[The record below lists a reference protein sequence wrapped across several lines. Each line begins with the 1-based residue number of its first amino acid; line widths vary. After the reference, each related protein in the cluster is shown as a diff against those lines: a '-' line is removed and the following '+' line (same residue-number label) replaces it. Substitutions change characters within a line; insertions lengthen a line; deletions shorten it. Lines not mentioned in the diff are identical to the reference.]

1 MQSPASH
8 DELTL
13 ATAMVGVALILVLG
27 AVLGA
32 AARRLRQPAVI
43 GEIIAGIA
51 LGPSLLGQL
60 PGDLTDKVFPAEV
73 RPMLH
78 AIAQVGLLLFMFM
91 IGWEFEKSLLAH
103 RRTAAVAVS
112 LSSVALSFGL
122 GVCLA
127 LALHTFHDQDGQA
140 PSATSLA
147 LFIGAA
153 MSVTAFPVL
162 ARILTDSNLIRTP
175 VGALALASAAI
186 DDVLA
191 WCILAVVSASVTAS
205 GPSDLLQIAGLSLVY
220 VALMFTVVRPAL
232 ALLVRRLA
240 KRRAMAHLLVLL
252 SGGAL
257 LSAYATTWIGIHA
270 IFGAF
275 LFGLVMPRE
284 PADLL
289 QVHVRRPLGTIST
302 LLMPAFFIVT
312 GLSVDIGGL
321 SAANYLE
328 LAAIIVVACAGK
340 LFGAGL
346 AARACGMGWRSAST
360 LALLMNTR
368 GLTELIILN
377 VGVGLG
383 ILDTSLFTMMVIM
396 ALVTTAMAGPLLP
409 RNEAA
414 WEMKPAP
421 APAEPV
427 EARG

>member
-1 MQSPASH
+1 MQSPASPA
-8 DELTL
+8 ELTL
-13 ATAMVGVALILVLG
+13 ATAMVGVAFILVLG
-27 AVLGA
+27 TVLGA

-60 PGDLTDKVFPAEV
+60 PGNLTDKVFPAEA
-73 RPMLH
+73 RPMLN

-91 IGWEFEKSLLAH
+91 IGWEFEKGLLRN

-127 LALHTFHDQDGQA
+127 LAIHSRHAPDGG
-140 PSATSLA
+140 SSSTSLA
-147 LFIGAA
+147 LFLGAA
-153 MSVTAFPVL
+153 MSITAFPVL
-162 ARILTDSNLIRTP
+162 ARILTDSKMMRTP
-175 VGALALASAAI
+175 VGALALAGAAI

-191 WCILAVVSASVTAS
+191 WCILAVVSATVTAS
-205 GPSDLLQIAGLSLVY
+205 GGGDLLQIAGLSFAY
-220 VALMFTVVRPAL
+220 VALMFTVVRPVL

-240 KRRAMAHLLVLL
+240 RRRALPHLLVLL
-252 SGGAL
+252 AGGAL

-275 LFGLVMPRE
+275 LFGLVTPRE

-289 QVHVRRPLGTIST
+289 QVHVRRPLDMVSA

-312 GLSVDIGGL
+312 GLGVDIGGL

-328 LAAIIVVACAGK
+328 LAAIIAVACAGK
-340 LFGAGL
+340 LLGAGL
-346 AARACGMGWRSAST
+346 AARACGMGWGPART
-360 LALLMNTR
+360 IALLMNTR

-377 VGVGLG
+377 VGASLG

-409 RNEAA
+409 RDEEAWGA
-414 WEMKPAP
+414 KPTP
-421 APAEPV
+421 AHAEPV
-427 EARG
+427 KAHG

>member
-1 MQSPASH
+1 MHSPASQS
-8 DELTL
+8 ELTL
-13 ATAMVGVALILVLG
+13 ATAMAAVAFILVLG
-27 AVLGA
+27 TLLGA

-60 PGDLTDKVFPAEV
+60 PGDLTDKLFPAEV

-91 IGWEFEKSLLAH
+91 IGWEFEKSLLRN
-103 RRTAAVAVS
+103 RRTAAAAVS

-127 LALHTFHDQDGQA
+127 LAIHSRHAPDGR
-140 PSATSLA
+140 TSSSTALA
-147 LFIGAA
+147 LFMGAA

-162 ARILTDSNLIRTP
+162 ARILTDSKLMRTP
-175 VGALALASAAI
+175 VGALALAGAAI

-191 WCILAVVSASVTAS
+191 WCILAVVSATVTAS
-205 GPSDLLQIAGLSLVY
+205 GTTDLLQIAGLSVAY

-232 ALLVRRLA
+232 AILVRRLT
-240 KRRAMAHLLVLL
+240 KRRALAHLLVLL
-252 SGGAL
+252 AGGAL
-257 LSAYATTWIGIHA
+257 LSAYVTTWIGIHA

-289 QVHVRRPLGTIST
+289 RVHVRRPLDMISS

-312 GLSVDIGGL
+312 GLAVDIGGL

-328 LAAIIVVACAGK
+328 LAAIIAVACVGK
-340 LFGAGL
+340 LLGAGL
-346 AARACGMGWRSAST
+346 AARACGMGWRPAST

-377 VGVGLG
+377 VGVSLG

-409 RNEAA
+409 RNEDA
-414 WEMKPAP
+414 WEMKPTP
-421 APAEPV
+421 ARVEPV
-427 EARG
+427 DARG

>member
-8 DELTL
+8 AELTL
-13 ATAMVGVALILVLG
+13 ATAMAGVAFILVLG
-27 AVLGA
+27 TVLGA
-32 AARRLRQPAVI
+32 GARRLRQPAVI

-60 PGDLTDKVFPAEV
+60 PGNLTDKVFPAEA
-73 RPMLH
+73 RPMLN

-91 IGWEFEKSLLAH
+91 IGWEFEKGLLRN

-127 LALHTFHDQDGQA
+127 LAIHSRHA
-140 PSATSLA
+140 PGGGSSSTSLA
-147 LFIGAA
+147 LFMGAA
-153 MSVTAFPVL
+153 MSITAFPVL
-162 ARILTDSNLIRTP
+162 ARILTDSKMMRTP
-175 VGALALASAAI
+175 VGALALAGAAI

-191 WCILAVVSASVTAS
+191 WCILAVVSATVTAS
-205 GPSDLLQIAGLSLVY
+205 GGGDLFQIAGLSFVY
-220 VALMFTVVRPAL
+220 VALMFTVVRPVL
-232 ALLVRRLA
+232 AMLVRRLA
-240 KRRAMAHLLVLL
+240 RRRALPHLLVLL
-252 SGGAL
+252 AGGAL

-275 LFGLVMPRE
+275 LFGLVTPRE

-289 QVHVRRPLGTIST
+289 QVHVRRPLDMVSA

-312 GLSVDIGGL
+312 GLGVDIGGL

-328 LAAIIVVACAGK
+328 LAAIIAVACAGK
-340 LFGAGL
+340 LLGAGL
-346 AARACGMGWRSAST
+346 AARACGMGWGPART
-360 LALLMNTR
+360 IALLMNTR

-377 VGVGLG
+377 VGASLG

-409 RNEAA
+409 RDEEA
-414 WEMKPAP
+414 WGTKPTP
-421 APAEPV
+421 AHAEPV
-427 EARG
+427 KARG